1 MLINVINSKHLKII
15 HGVLVY
21 LIFFAFLVYLI
32 VINLENNYRSL

>member
-15 HGVLVY
+15 NGVLVY